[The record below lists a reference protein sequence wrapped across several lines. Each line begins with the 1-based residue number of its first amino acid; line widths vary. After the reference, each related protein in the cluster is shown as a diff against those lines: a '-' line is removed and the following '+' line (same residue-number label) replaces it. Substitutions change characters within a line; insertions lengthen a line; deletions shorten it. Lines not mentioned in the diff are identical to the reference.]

1 MAGLLERLG
10 RTCAQH
16 RHLVLGA
23 WLVALVGLAFA
34 ASSLG
39 TRTSDDLSLPGTG
52 SQSAGEILERE
63 FPAQQD
69 VSSPVVFAVAEGSIA
84 SEANRKA
91 IEATLDR
98 LRDIP
103 HVVSVVSPFSKEGAT
118 GVSRRGRVA
127 YSTVTLDVEPV
138 ELKQA
143 TADAVADTA
152 HARGLDVAVG
162 GLIGQQASAP
172 EATDSDGI
180 GLVAAVLILL
190 LTFGSVVAMGL
201 PIVTALLG
209 LGAGLTLVTVLGHVI
224 AVPTIAPTLATMI
237 GLGVGIDYALF
248 LITRHRG
255 HLADGVGVE
264 DSIART
270 NGTSGAAVVFA
281 GGTVIIALCSL
292 ALARIPIVSALG
304 YTAAIVVAVAVLAA
318 VTLLPALLAVL
329 GTKINALP
337 LPRQKR
343 RAAAGAAAA
352 GEGRSHGWAR
362 WGEAVARRPVPAL
375 VAGLVLLLAL
385 AAPALHLNLGQADA
399 STSPKGTEARTAFDL
414 LAEGFGPGSNG
425 PLLVAIDLGGTG
437 AQAAPALERLDGALE
452 KADGVAS
459 VSPPI
464 PSRDGS
470 AALITVTPTTAP
482 GARAT
487 EELVSRLRRDTIAP
501 AVEGTALKA
510 YVGGQT
516 AGYVDLANRISE
528 RLPQVILTVIAL
540 SFLLL
545 LVAFRSIVL
554 PIKAA
559 VMNLLSIGAA
569 YGVVTA
575 VFQDGWGNG
584 LVGLHET
591 VPIVSFVPLM
601 MFAILF
607 GLSMDYEVFL
617 LSQVQEHWQESR
629 DARQAVID
637 GIATTGRVITAAAC
651 IMVCVF
657 GSFVLNADPT
667 IKQFGLGMA
676 VAVAVDATLVR
687 CLLVPAVMVLLGRR
701 SWWLPAWLDR
711 LLPHMDI
718 EGGPPPRPAPLP
730 PRS

>member
-69 VSSPVVFAVAEGSIA
+69 VSSPVVFAVEEGSIA

-118 GVSRRGRVA
+118 GVSPRGRVA
-127 YSTVTLDVEPV
+127 YATVTLDVEPV

-180 GLVAAVLILL
+180 GLVAAVFILL

-343 RAAAGAAAA
+343 RAAAG
-352 GEGRSHGWAR
+352 EGRSHGWAR
-362 WGEAVARRPVPAL
+362 WGEAVARRPLPAL

-437 AQAAPALERLDGALE
+437 AQAAPALERLAGALE

-501 AVEGTALKA
+501 AVEGTALKT

-575 VFQDGWGNG
+575 VFQDGWGAG

-617 LSQVQEHWQESR
+617 LSQVQEHWQES
-629 DARQAVID
+629 A
-637 GIATTGRVITAAAC
+637 
-651 IMVCVF
+651 
-657 GSFVLNADPT
+657 S
-667 IKQFGLGMA
+667 
-676 VAVAVDATLVR
+676 
-687 CLLVPAVMVLLGRR
+687 
-701 SWWLPAWLDR
+701 
-711 LLPHMDI
+711 
-718 EGGPPPRPAPLP
+718 PRPAA
-730 PRS
+730 